1 MLVLGWLTILLGVLA
16 TLWADGAFAKRSPLP
31 DAPRAIR

>member
-1 MLVLGWLTILLGVLA
+1 MPVLGWLTVLIGVF
-16 TLWADGAFAKRSPLP
+16 TVLWADGAFAKRGPRP

>member
-1 MLVLGWLTILLGVLA
+1 MPVLGWLTVLIGVFTVLR
-16 TLWADGAFAKRSPLP
+16 ADGAFAKRGPRP